1 MSRLLLLI
9 AIAIVIYLL
18 LKSFRR
24 RLGREDAPVQ
34 AAQDMVR
41 CSYCGTHL
49 PKAECVVHA
58 GQCYCTEAHKRAHLG
73 QPE

>member
-1 MSRLLLLI
+1 MSRLLLLV

-18 LKSFRR
+18 VKYFRQ
-24 RLGREDAPVQ
+24 RLGRENTPDKT
-34 AAQDMVR
+34 AQDMVR

-49 PKAECVVHA
+49 PQAECVVHA
-58 GQCYCTEAHKRAHLG
+58 DKCYCSETHKRAHLD